1 MKEDFKSTQI
11 LHLAL
16 ALGSL
21 LFFII
26 VNILNDFKYKEE
38 FDSSDSFL
46 IYIVIAFVPLS
57 IFMSRLMNKQA
68 LSFLNKESDLKEKA
82 KNYRSRVIIRSA
94 LIEGAILFAAVVV
107 LLTGHLYPAIAFVA
121 GWFFLLWSRPTK
133 EEFAQDYHL
142 SSQERH
148 DLINR

>member
-1 MKEDFKSTQI
+1 VACFTFQTASKFSSLKPNKMKEDFKSTQI

-46 IYIVIAFVPLS
+46 I
-57 IFMSRLMNKQA
+57 
-68 LSFLNKESDLKEKA
+68 
-82 KNYRSRVIIRSA
+82 
-94 LIEGAILFAAVVV
+94 
-107 LLTGHLYPAIAFVA
+107 
-121 GWFFLLWSRPTK
+121 
-133 EEFAQDYHL
+133 
-142 SSQERH
+142 
-148 DLINR
+148 